1 MSVGTGQPAP
11 ATEPPGPSG
20 TAGHPRTA
28 LVTGSAQGI
37 GHAIASRLAADG
49 ARVIGVDVR
58 PHALGGGT
66 SHVCDLSDPAAIAR
80 LLAEV
85 GEVDV
90 LVNNAA
96 ILIEKAIEEVT
107 LEDFDRQVAV
117 NLRAP
122 FLLSRGVGA
131 GMRSR
136 RWGRIVNVA
145 SISARTGA
153 VSQAAVYAA
162 TKAGLVAMTKNFARN
177 YGPDGVTVN
186 AVAPGGIDTPMVAG
200 QEVVTPGF
208 RERITAQIPLGRFAV
223 PDEVAAVVAFLASDE
238 ASFVT
243 GATVDV
249 NGGWVMA

>member
-1 MSVGTGQPAP
+1 MSGADPAP
-11 ATEPPGPSG
+11 GGPR
-20 TAGHPRTA
+20 RTA

-37 GHAIASRLAADG
+37 GRAIAAALAADG
-49 ARVIGVDVR
+49 VAVIGVDLR
-58 PHALGGGT
+58 PHELDGGR
-66 SHVCDLSDPAAIAR
+66 VLVADLSDPAAIER
-80 LLAEV
+80 LVAEA
-85 GEVDV
+85 GAVDI

-96 ILIEKAIEEVT
+96 VLIERPIEEVT

-122 FLLSRGVGA
+122 FLLSRAFGA
-131 GMRSR
+131 GMRAR
-136 RWGRIVNVA
+136 GWGRIVNVS

-177 YGPDGVTVN
+177 YGADGVTVN

-200 QEVVTPGF
+200 QETVTPGF
-208 RERITAQIPLGRFAV
+208 RERITAQIPLARFAG
-223 PDEVAAVVAFLASDE
+223 PAEVAAVVAFLASDG

-249 NGGWVMA
+249 NGGWVMS

>member
-1 MSVGTGQPAP
+1 MDAAADVG
-11 ATEPPGPSG
+11 SR
-20 TAGHPRTA
+20 RTA

-37 GHAIASRLAADG
+37 GRAIAFALRDTG
-49 ARVIGVDVR
+49 HDVIGVDVR
-58 PHALGGGT
+58 E
-66 SHVCDLSDPAAIAR
+66 HVLDGARTLAADLADPAAIEGLIRDAG
-80 LLAEV
+80 A
-85 GEVDV
+85 VDI

-96 ILIEKAIEEVT
+96 ILVERRIEEVT
-107 LEDFDRQVAV
+107 LEDFDSQVAV

-122 FLLSRGVGA
+122 FLLSRGFGA
-131 GMRSR
+131 GMRER
-136 RWGRIVNVA
+136 GWGRIVNVS

-162 TKAGLVAMTKNFARN
+162 TKAGLVAMSKNFARN

-200 QEVVTPGF
+200 QELVSPGF
-208 RERITAQIPLGRFAV
+208 RERIMSQIPLGRFAG
-223 PDEVAAVVAFLASDE
+223 PDEVATVVAFLASDG

-249 NGGWVMA
+249 NGGWVMS

>member
-1 MSVGTGQPAP
+1 MSDGAR
-11 ATEPPGPSG
+11 
-20 TAGHPRTA
+20 RTA

-37 GHAIASRLAADG
+37 GRAIAFALRDAG
-49 ARVIGVDVR
+49 HEVIGVDVR
-58 PHALGGGT
+58 SHALDGART
-66 SHVCDLSDPAAIAR
+66 LVADLADPAAIDA
-80 LLAEV
+80 LIADA
-85 GEVDV
+85 GPVDV

-96 ILIEKAIEEVT
+96 ILIEQPIDEVT

-122 FLLSRGVGA
+122 FLLSRGFGA
-131 GMRSR
+131 GMRER
-136 RWGRIVNVA
+136 RWGRIVNVS

-153 VSQAAVYAA
+153 VSQAAVYAS
-162 TKAGLVAMTKNFARN
+162 TKAALVAMTKNFARN

-186 AVAPGGIDTPMVAG
+186 AIAPGGIDTPMVAG

-208 RERITAQIPLGRFAV
+208 RERITAQIPLGRFAS
-223 PDEVAAVVAFLASDE
+223 PDEVAAVVVFLASE
-238 ASFVT
+238 GASFVT

>member
-1 MSVGTGQPAP
+1 MSTGTVQPEPDPRGVGAP
-11 ATEPPGPSG
+11 DGR
-20 TAGHPRTA
+20 RTA

-37 GHAIASRLAADG
+37 GRAIAARLAADG
-49 ARVIGVDVR
+49 HRVVGVDLR
-58 PHALGGGT
+58 PHELDGKT
-66 SHVCDLSDPAAIAR
+66 HVCALSDPAALER
-80 LLAEV
+80 LLGVV

-96 ILIEKAIEEVT
+96 ILVEKAIEDVT
-107 LEDFDRQVAV
+107 LDDFDRQVAV

-136 RWGRIVNVA
+136 GWGRIVNVA

-200 QEVVTPGF
+200 QEIVTPGF
-208 RERITAQIPLGRFAV
+208 RDRITAQIPLGRFAV
-223 PDEVAAVVAFLASDE
+223 PDEVAAVVAFLASDG

-249 NGGWVMA
+249 NGGWVMT

>member
-1 MSVGTGQPAP
+1 V
-11 ATEPPGPSG
+11 TEAEG
-20 TAGHPRTA
+20 AGSARTA

-37 GHAIASRLAADG
+37 GRAIAFAMRDAG
-49 ARVIGVDVR
+49 HEVIGVDVR
-58 PHALGGGT
+58 EHELDGARTLT
-66 SHVCDLSDPAAIAR
+66 ADLADPAAIER
-80 LLAEV
+80 LIGDA
-85 GEVDV
+85 GAVDI

-96 ILIEKAIEEVT
+96 ILVERRIEEVT

-122 FLLSRGVGA
+122 FLLSRAFGA
-131 GMRSR
+131 GMRER
-136 RWGRIVNVA
+136 GWGRIVNVA

-162 TKAGLVAMTKNFARN
+162 TKAGLVALTKNFARN

-200 QEVVTPGF
+200 QETVTPGF
-208 RERITAQIPLGRFAV
+208 RERITGQIPLGRFAG
-223 PDEVAAVVAFLASDE
+223 PDEVAAVVAFLASDG

-249 NGGWVMA
+249 NGGWVMT